1 MFRRAAARTYATAAK
16 ASAQPPVTPPG
27 LAGKYASALFSAATK
42 QSPKALQQVE
52 TDLNSLRSLMKSTP
66 QVAAFL
72 SNPTLQTDEK
82 TKGLKDLLGRLGG
95 STSDLTKNLLS
106 VLAENGRLYD
116 TEKVVE
122 GFEQIMSAHRG
133 ELEVTIT
140 SAETLD
146 KATIDRIK
154 KSLDSSKVVKEFKS
168 VKVTNKVQPDLLGG
182 LVVDFGADRSIDLSV
197 KARVQKLEGLLAQS
211 L

>member
-1 MFRRAAARTYATAAK
+1 
-16 ASAQPPVTPPG
+16 
-27 LAGKYASALFSAATK
+27 
-42 QSPKALQQVE
+42 
-52 TDLNSLRSLMKSTP
+52 MKSTP

-140 SAETLD
+140 CEFAAEIALVSSSTQLIHTHRSRRD
-146 KATIDRIK
+146 ARQGNDR
-154 KSLDSSKVVKEFKS
+154 
-168 VKVTNKVQPDLLGG
+168 
-182 LVVDFGADRSIDLSV
+182 
-197 KARVQKLEGLLAQS
+197 
-211 L
+211 